1 MAARRARNVGRGAR
15 HPARASKQHPTPSK
29 PLKERHNALRR
40 KAGGSSIYHKA
51 GAWLDRSDVLGV
63 NAVKICP
70 VLILASAIAACGCA
84 GPAHGPPS
92 QALRPLPTAA
102 TEAPAPPEPTHASVW
117 AVDGVTIMTAHGQI
131 HASGHIVMQGGRI
144 VEIGEGPLVAP
155 AHAHVVDGRGHFI
168 TPGIIDLHS
177 HLGVFAIPFVPA
189 IDEVNED
196 VQPVTADVW
205 AEHGFWPQDP
215 GLRRAVSDGG
225 ITTVQVLPGSANLIG
240 GRSFIAKLKPHTT
253 ARMMRFPDALPGLKM
268 ACGENPKRV
277 YGERNTAPKTR
288 MGNMA
293 GMRRA
298 FLRAHQYRRSWDLH
312 AHELAQWRQGHA
324 QAGEDDPDA
333 PQPPERDLA
342 LETLAEVLDG
352 KRAVHAH
359 CYRAD
364 DMANMLD
371 LAYAFNFRIRAFHH
385 AVEAYKIADR
395 LAEAGV
401 GVATWANW
409 WGFKMESFDG
419 IRENVGML
427 TEAGVTTALHSDS
440 EIEIRSL
447 HQEAAKAQT
456 ASRRA
461 GIAIDDDTA
470 LRWLTANPA
479 RLLGIDKQTGTL
491 EAGKMAD
498 VVLWDHH
505 PFSIYA
511 RPAMVWI
518 DGEVVFDRKDGPW
531 VPSDFELGRP

>member
-1 MAARRARNVGRGAR
+1 MK
-15 HPARASKQHPTPSK
+15 HYF
-29 PLKERHNALRR
+29 L
-40 KAGGSSIYHKA
+40 
-51 GAWLDRSDVLGV
+51 
-63 NAVKICP
+63 
-70 VLILASAIAACGCA
+70 LILVSGTAAWGCA
-84 GPAHGPPS
+84 GKTQQAAPV
-92 QALRPLPTAA
+92 ALRPLPTAA
-102 TEAPAPPEPTHASVW
+102 NEAPTAPSLKDAPAW
-117 AVDGVTIMTAHGQI
+117 AIDRVTIMTADGRVHPN
-131 HASGHIVMQGGRI
+131 GHIVMQAGRI
-144 VEIGEGPLVAP
+144 MAVGEGPLVA
-155 AHAHVVDGRGHFI
+155 ADDARIVDGRGHFV

-177 HLGVFAIPFVPA
+177 HLGVFAIPFVAA
-189 IDEVNED
+189 IDEVNEE
-196 VQPVTADVW
+196 VQPITADVW

-215 GLRRAVSDGG
+215 GLSRAVSDGG

-240 GRSFIAKLKPHTT
+240 GRSFIAKLKPRTT

-277 YGERNTAPKTR
+277 YGERNMAPKTR

-312 AHELAQWRQGHA
+312 AHELAQWRLAHVD
-324 QAGEDDPDA
+324 AGLDSADA
-333 PQPPERDLA
+333 PQPPERDLS
-342 LETLAEVLDG
+342 LETLVEVLDG
-352 KRAVHAH
+352 RRAVHAH

-364 DMANMLD
+364 DMSNMLD
-371 LAYAFNFRIRAFHH
+371 LAYAFNFKIRAFHH

-395 LAEAGV
+395 LAAAGV

-427 TEAGVTTALHSDS
+427 TQAGVMTALHSDS
-440 EIEIRSL
+440 EVEIRSL
-447 HQEAAKAQT
+447 HQEAAKAQA
-456 ASRRA
+456 ASRQA
-461 GIAIDDDTA
+461 GIAIDDNTA

-479 RLLGIDKQTGTL
+479 RLLGIDGQTGTL
-491 EAGKMAD
+491 EVGKMAD

-505 PFSIYA
+505 PFSVYA

-518 DGEVVFDRKDGPW
+518 DGEVVFDRKDGLG